1 MDNLSTCMICEVT
14 FNEDEN
20 VVVVYDAKYLGF
32 AYSDDKVSFERH
44 EVMGGLAPERG
55 VYCND
60 CYGKLVTYSWE
71 LVKERKGVTG

>member
-32 AYSDDKVSFERH
+32 AYSDDMVSFERH

-55 VYCND
+55 V
-60 CYGKLVTYSWE
+60 
-71 LVKERKGVTG
+71 